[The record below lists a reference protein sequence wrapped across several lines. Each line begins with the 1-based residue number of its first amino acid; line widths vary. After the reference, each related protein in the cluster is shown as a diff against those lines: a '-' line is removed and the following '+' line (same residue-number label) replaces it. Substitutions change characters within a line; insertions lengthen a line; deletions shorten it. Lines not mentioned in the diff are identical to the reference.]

1 MFYYKFNL
9 KHPTLTWVG
18 SKACK
23 KKDLISPQS
32 IRNIKSKIYPL
43 WRLDVYFSKDKYF
56 NLNFVDNGGW
66 HFTNLKTPEDIHF
79 KLSNFLHH
87 HEYEESKTSLQDIKN
102 LVKEKKINYDHQAD
116 KKQEK
121 WKALISLTRAS
132 DSELPLYLIKNK
144 DKYLKYFD

>member
-87 HEYEESKTSLQDIKN
+87 HEY
-102 LVKEKKINYDHQAD
+102 
-116 KKQEK
+116 
-121 WKALISLTRAS
+121 
-132 DSELPLYLIKNK
+132 
-144 DKYLKYFD
+144 